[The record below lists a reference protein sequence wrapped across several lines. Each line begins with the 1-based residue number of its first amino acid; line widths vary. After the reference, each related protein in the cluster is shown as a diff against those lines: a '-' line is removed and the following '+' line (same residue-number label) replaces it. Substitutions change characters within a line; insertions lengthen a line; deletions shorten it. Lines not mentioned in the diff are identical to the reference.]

1 MDSDLIDLIV
11 QLLLSRQR
19 LAVVT
24 VTQIQKPVAE
34 LHHEL
39 YIVHHAE

>member
-1 MDSDLIDLIV
+1 MDSDLIDVIV
-11 QLLLSRQR
+11 QLSRQR